1 MVSLAQL
8 WLPIVVSAVVVF
20 FASFLAW
27 MVLPHHRKDWKKVP
41 DEDGLM
47 GELKKQKPAAGQ
59 YMFPFCS
66 GAAQRKDPE
75 FQKKWKEGP
84 SGTLVVFAPGG
95 ANMGKSLGQYFFLC
109 LVVAVFVAYLA
120 GRTLAAGSE
129 YLAVFRVAGTAAILA
144 WCGSVAV
151 PSIWMG
157 KPWSVTWKD
166 LIDGIVYGLL
176 TAGVFGWLW
185 P

>member
-27 MVLPHHRKDWKKVP
+27 MVVGHHKTDWKKLP
-41 DEDGLM
+41 DEEGLI

-59 YMFPFCS
+59 YMFPHCAD
-66 GAAQRKDPE
+66 GKQRQDPE
-75 FQKKWKEGP
+75 FQKRWKEGP
-84 SGTLVVFAPGG
+84 AGSVVVFGPGQ
-95 ANMGKSLGQYFFLC
+95 ANMGKSLAQYSLLC
-109 LVVAVFVAYLA
+109 LVVSVFVAYLA
-120 GRTLAAGSE
+120 GHTLAAGRE
-129 YLAVFRVAGTAAILA
+129 YLAVFRVAGTASILA
-144 WCGSVAV
+144 WCGSVASH
-151 PSIWMG
+151 SIWMG
-157 KPWSVTWKD
+157 KTWSSTWKD
-166 LIDGIVYGLL
+166 ILDGIVYGLL